1 MEEIDTMLYYLKN
14 TYQSKL
20 NDTNFSLVS
29 AAASDGSNVQSIVVA
44 PDAAKH
50 KQDGKSSG
58 KYILIQLLLKK

>member
-1 MEEIDTMLYYLKN
+1 MLYYLKN

-44 PDAAKH
+44 PGAAKH

-58 KYILIQLLLKK
+58 KYILIRCCTNS